1 MLTEFLDNLTLQNIY
16 LWVNYIV
23 IPFWLLLIL
32 IPNSTFT
39 KIFTNSI
46 ILPMILGSGYI
57 FLFYQ
62 AIIQEEPFFDI
73 LKLYLGLDELYTIF
87 SNERFLLLFWIH
99 FVVINLF
106 LGSWI
111 SRDAI
116 RYGVSKKIVFFPLVM
131 IYFAG
136 PVGLVL
142 YWFIRVFY
150 AKKISLHD

>member
-150 AKKISLHD
+150 SKKLRFHD